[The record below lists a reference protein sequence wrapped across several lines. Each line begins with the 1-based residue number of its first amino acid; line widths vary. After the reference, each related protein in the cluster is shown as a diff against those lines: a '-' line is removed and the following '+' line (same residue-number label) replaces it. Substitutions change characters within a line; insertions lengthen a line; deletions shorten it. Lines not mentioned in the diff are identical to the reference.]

1 MPAVSKK
8 QQKFMQAVANSPK
21 FANKVG
27 VNQSVGQEYTKEN
40 SMKTKKMNMG
50 GRAMN
55 DRDGSVAMDPRMQ
68 MAMAAQQ
75 KRAAAGGMNKGGAT
89 MKARGKTMAGVKK
102 MKAGGNTSRMNR
114 TEELGR
120 VDAERA
126 DTASG
131 RRNLS
136 AEKSRIRGELGMMK
150 GGKVKKMNM
159 GGATMGAR
167 GKKMAD
173 MEGRAMASGKLSGKP
188 DMMADARGRAMKNGG
203 AIMKA
208 KGKKMQG
215 YNARLDDSLGA
226 RNGKKKQSMKSR
238 RDESKGAKTAAGK
251 KAYSGNRKSAQG
263 SASKRADGIAQRGR
277 TRGKIV

>member
-1 MPAVSKK
+1 
-8 QQKFMQAVANSPK
+8 MQAVANNPE
-21 FANKVG
+21 FAKKVG
-27 VNQSVGQEYTKEN
+27 VNQSIGQEFTKEN
-40 SMKTKKMNMG
+40 RMKKNYMYGGKVKKMMGGGMTDKMGRAMAAGKLAGKPGMMADAG
-50 GRAMN
+50 GRAM
-55 DRDGSVAMDPRMQ
+55 MKQ
-68 MAMAAQQ
+68 
-75 KRAAAGGMNKGGAT
+75 GGAT
-89 MKARGKTMAGVKK
+89 MHA
-102 MKAGGNTSRMNR
+102 
-114 TEELGR
+114 
-120 VDAERA
+120 
-126 DTASG
+126 
-131 RRNLS
+131 
-136 AEKSRIRGELGMMK
+136 K
-150 GGKVKKMNM
+150 GKKMNM

>member
-1 MPAVSKK
+1 MPATSKK
-8 QQKFMQAVANSPK
+8 QEKFMQAVANNSD

-27 VNQSVGQEYTKEN
+27 VNQSIGREFTKEK

-50 GRAMN
+50 GMADKRGRAMT
-55 DRDGSVAMDPRMQ
+55 RYAGKPGM
-68 MAMAAQQ
+68 MAD
-75 KRAAAGGMNKGGAT
+75 AGGRAMMMKGG
-89 MKARGKTMAGVKK
+89 KVKK

-136 AEKSRIRGELGMMK
+136 AEKRRIRGELGMMK
-150 GGKVKKMNM
+150 GGKVKKMAM
-159 GGATMGAR
+159 GGKTGYKAGGMM
-167 GKKMAD
+167 KDK
-173 MEGRAMASGKLSGKP
+173 EGRAMAMNKKGMTDSQMK
-188 DMMADARGRAMKNGG
+188 DAAGRAMMKKGG
-203 AIMKA
+203 ATKKA

-226 RNGKKKQSMKSR
+226 RKGKKSQSLKSR
-238 RDESKGAKTAAGK
+238 RDESKGAKKAAGK

-263 SASKRADGIAQRGR
+263 KASKRADGIAKKGR
-277 TRGKIV
+277 TKGRIV